1 VRRIAA
7 AVAALVLLTTCTCLV
22 NCTSRSRYLERRVV
36 VNGHTFKYRVWLP
49 AHYSK
54 LHHWPVIL
62 FLHGSGERGDDNLR
76 QISLGLGPALERY
89 GERYKAVV
97 VFPQCRFGDEWYG
110 EEEQQALAALDQTM
124 REFHG
129 DRRRV
134 YLTGISMGGAGVW
147 TMARHRRKFAAIVP
161 ISGEVVRQ
169 ADDPF
174 PSDPPPDI
182 ARIVGAKDPYA
193 TLAQAIGKLPVWAWH
208 GAADDVIPVT
218 ESRRMT
224 AALRQGGGVV
234 RYTEVA
240 GAGHEVWD
248 VAYANPELVR
258 WLFTQRMRL
267 SFNR

>member
-1 VRRIAA
+1 MRKTAA
-7 AVAALVLLTTCTCLV
+7 AVVALVLLTTCTCLV

-97 VFPQCRFGDEWYG
+97 DFPQCRFGDEWYG

-134 YLTGISMGGAGVW
+134 
-147 TMARHRRKFAAIVP
+147 
-161 ISGEVVRQ
+161 
-169 ADDPF
+169 
-174 PSDPPPDI
+174 
-182 ARIVGAKDPYA
+182 
-193 TLAQAIGKLPVWAWH
+193 
-208 GAADDVIPVT
+208 
-218 ESRRMT
+218 
-224 AALRQGGGVV
+224 
-234 RYTEVA
+234 
-240 GAGHEVWD
+240 
-248 VAYANPELVR
+248 
-258 WLFTQRMRL
+258 
-267 SFNR
+267 